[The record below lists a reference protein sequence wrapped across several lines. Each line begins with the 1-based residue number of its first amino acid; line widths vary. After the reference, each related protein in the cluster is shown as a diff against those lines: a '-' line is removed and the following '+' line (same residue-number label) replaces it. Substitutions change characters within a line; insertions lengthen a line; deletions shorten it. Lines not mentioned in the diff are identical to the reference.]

1 MAPSRLRSR
10 NFSNRTLS
18 ESNLAGANLP
28 YASFSQS
35 KIDDVKFANADLSSA
50 RFDGAVI
57 ARTDFSGAILY
68 RAIFDFA
75 QFNDVNDFSN
85 ADLRYA
91 SFREVAINGDLIF
104 TDTAWWLAFGWT
116 LPQIEKF
123 AAKYSDLDIEKAKV
137 FDKDISSRKKEVDNA
152 LSAEDRVRALNEVA
166 WTYAIYGADLKIAK
180 EYAQKAL
187 EELRAIKT
195 IKGKS
200 ENWIAKTRMNFT
212 DTMAYILLQEGDP
225 AEAVKLLEQP
235 GIVETNSDG
244 DLIFRYAFALHALAL
259 EKQGDEKE
267 RLERKSQA
275 YLEKSLR
282 NRNYVPSHELHLL
295 RRYITDDFKTKL
307 ADSLSK
313 EAN

>member
-1 MAPSRLRSR
+1 M
-10 NFSNRTLS
+10 
-18 ESNLAGANLP
+18 
-28 YASFSQS
+28 
-35 KIDDVKFANADLSSA
+35 
-50 RFDGAVI
+50 
-57 ARTDFSGAILY
+57 
-68 RAIFDFA
+68 
-75 QFNDVNDFSN
+75 
-85 ADLRYA
+85 
-91 SFREVAINGDLIF
+91 
-104 TDTAWWLAFGWT
+104 
-116 LPQIEKF
+116 
-123 AAKYSDLDIEKAKV
+123 
-137 FDKDISSRKKEVDNA
+137 
-152 LSAEDRVRALNEVA
+152 RALNEVA

-307 ADSLSK
+307 AASLQ
-313 EAN
+313 